1 MQKKDKKIAIMA
13 VRIVFLL
20 LFGFLM
26 VTGRFQLWLIIY
38 IAGVILSPFF
48 GRIYCGYVCPMNTV
62 MRPVQK
68 FSRKIGLQRTQV
80 PSWLESPKLPFV
92 VLALT
97 LLGMVVGRRMFDRQ
111 LPMLSILFLLS
122 IVVTLFVKSP
132 VWHNGLC
139 PYSILL
145 RLGGKFAR
153 YGKHVDHTV
162 CVGTR
167 HCTKVCPSGA
177 ITVDGSSKKATID
190 PALCHQCE
198 ACSSVCPMH
207 AISYQKTT

>member
-1 MQKKDKKIAIMA
+1 MQRRLGLFI
-13 VRIVFLL
+13 RIGFLALFLL
-20 LFGFLM
+20 LMF
-26 VTGRFQLWLIIY
+26 TGRFQLWLMIY
-38 IAGVILSPFF
+38 IVGVVLSPFF

-68 FSRKIGLQRTQV
+68 FSRKIGLQRKCT
-80 PSWLESPKLPFV
+80 PAWLESPKLPFLT
-92 VLALT
+92 LALS
-97 LLGMVVGRRMFDRQ
+97 LLAMVMAKSTAGVQ
-111 LPMLSILFLLS
+111 LPILPILFGLS
-122 IVVTLFVKSP
+122 IVVTLFFKSP

-145 RLGGKFAR
+145 RWGGKFAR
-153 YGKHVDHTV
+153 RSRTVDHDL

-177 ITVDGSSKKATID
+177 ITVSEGTHKANID

-198 ACSSVCPMH
+198 ACASVCPKM
-207 AISYQKTT
+207 AISYRKHT